1 MALSTPTGDARA
13 AQAAAAQSVETG
25 RSWLA
30 AGVVL
35 FIFTFSYGAPLV
47 AVVALKPIAAD
58 LGSTRS
64 VPALANSLAWL
75 GSGTGALAFGWIAER
90 IGIRQTVVFGA
101 AMLGA
106 GLALASLG
114 GAWELLVGHGLLLG
128 LLGGGAINVP
138 LIIYITRWF
147 DRRRGSAIALV
158 SSGQYIAGAL
168 WPPLIAFGIAGFG
181 WRPTMLAFGVAS
193 GLAIALA
200 TVVFLRPTPPASL
213 VAEGDDGATG
223 YIAGVSPRTTY
234 TLLCIAG
241 FLCCTPMAM
250 PPAHLVALC
259 SDLGI
264 APAQGALMLSVLLGS
279 AFISRQFWGWL
290 SDSVGGLYTILAA
303 SICQAAALAG
313 LIFTQDEAGL
323 FAVSAAF
330 GLGFS
335 GIIPAYVLALRELY
349 RGGRSRLA
357 HSLLVLLQYLRHGA
371 RRLAGGIHLRPAR
384 LVRAGVH
391 GRRRLQR
398 RQHCHH
404 LAARRAPQEQA
415 EHRPLKRC
423 SRVQAASRRI
433 RNLAISVIASSVS
446 GMNGSADSAALTDA
460 GLAAQA

>member
-1 MALSTPTGDARA
+1 VALSTPTGVGRA
-13 AQAAAAQSVETG
+13 TQAADAQSIETG
-25 RSWLA
+25 WSWLA

-114 GAWELLVGHGLLLG
+114 GRGSCSSGTACCWGCSAAARSMSRSSSTSRAGSTAGAVGHRTG
-128 LLGGGAINVP
+128 VE
-138 LIIYITRWF
+138 R
-147 DRRRGSAIALV
+147 
-158 SSGQYIAGAL
+158 QYIAGAL

-349 RGGRSRLA
+349 AAAEAAWRIPFWFFCNICGMALGGW
-357 HSLLVLLQYLRHGA
+357 
-371 RRLAGGIHLRPAR
+371 LAGYIYDQLGSYGPAFAVGVAFTSAILSSSCLPPAAGAGRASPAEAVFACSGRQPPHQEPGDLGHRLLGLRNER
-384 LVRAGVH
+384 V
-391 GRRRLQR
+391 GRQR
-398 RQHCHH
+398 R
-404 LAARRAPQEQA
+404 
-415 EHRPLKRC
+415 
-423 SRVQAASRRI
+423 
-433 RNLAISVIASSVS
+433 
-446 GMNGSADSAALTDA
+446 AD
-460 GLAAQA
+460 